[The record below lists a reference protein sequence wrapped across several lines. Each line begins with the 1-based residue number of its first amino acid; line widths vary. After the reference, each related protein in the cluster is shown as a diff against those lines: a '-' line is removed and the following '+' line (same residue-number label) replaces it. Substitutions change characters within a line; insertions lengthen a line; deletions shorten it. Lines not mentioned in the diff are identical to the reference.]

1 MIGRAVGRTAR
12 VFARIAVAAFT
23 VAAFTVAAGGAKAGA
38 QSADAPSADATT
50 ADPKPLAPGVSASLD
65 SARAV
70 RGASLSV
77 SLFTYG
83 PSDVFFERFGHAGI
97 AVRDSATGLD
107 VVFNWG
113 MFDFAQPNFLVNF
126 LTGDTKYWIAGFS
139 TSQFNATYQRDRRT
153 IRQQVLALTPV
164 ERAVMFELLQWNA
177 RDANMYYRYD
187 YYQQNCATMARDA
200 IDYVLGGRLRPAL
213 QELGSGRTWRGE
225 TARLLGSML
234 PLYAGIEIALGRHA
248 DEPLSRWN
256 EEFLPEHMASH
267 YATLV
272 LPDAAGRRYRLVAQD
287 TTIYTSDRIPLPSE
301 PPSRVPMSALLGL
314 TLAGLLAWLADAR
327 SRMARV
333 VLTVFVSAWYLVG
346 GLMGTALLLA
356 ATVTKHAP
364 YMGANTTLLLL
375 HPLLLVAA
383 VAVPLAFARHRSSR
397 IADGVSATI
406 AVLSVCGALV
416 QLVPS
421 LAQTSGVV
429 LATVIPVHVA
439 IAIGTWRLGHHRRH
453 D

>member
-1 MIGRAVGRTAR
+1 MGRAAR
-12 VFARIAVAAFT
+12 ALAQIAVVAFAAT
-23 VAAFTVAAGGAKAGA
+23 VGA
-38 QSADAPSADATT
+38 QGVDANTTDA
-50 ADPKPLAPGVSASLD
+50 KPLAPGVSASLD
-65 SARAV
+65 SARAI

-97 AVRDSATGLD
+97 AVRDSASGLD

-113 MFDFAQPNFLVNF
+113 MFDFAQPNFLMNF

-139 TSQFNATYQRDRRT
+139 TPQFNAAYQSDRRT

-164 ERAVMFELLQWNA
+164 ERSAMYELLQWNA

-248 DEPLSRWN
+248 DEPLSKWN

-267 YATLV
+267 YASLV
-272 LPDAAGRRYRLVAQD
+272 LPDTEGRRYKLVAQD
-287 TTIYTSDRIPLPSE
+287 TVLYQSDRIPLPSE
-301 PPSRVPMSALLGL
+301 APQRVPMSALLGL
-314 TLAGLLAWLADAR
+314 TLAGILAWLADAR
-327 SRMARV
+327 SRIARL
-333 VLTVFVSAWYLVG
+333 VLTVFVSVWYLVG
-346 GLMGTALLLA
+346 GLLGTALLLA

-364 YMGANTTLLLL
+364 FMGANTTLLSL

-383 VAVPLAFARHRSSR
+383 VAVPIAFARHQPSK
-397 IADGVSATI
+397 IAVGVSATI
-406 AVLSVCGALV
+406 AVLSLCGALV

-421 LAQTSGVV
+421 LTQTSGVV
-429 LATVIPVHVA
+429 LATIVPVHVA
-439 IAIGTWRLGHHRRH
+439 IAIGTWRLGHTPRH
-453 D
+453 G